1 MVIHDGLVP
10 EDPGDLTAFSA
21 YPPEIRDRI
30 LTLEARSGRE

>member
-1 MVIHDGLVP
+1 MVIHDGLLP
-10 EDPGDLTAFSA
+10 EDPDDLTAFSA